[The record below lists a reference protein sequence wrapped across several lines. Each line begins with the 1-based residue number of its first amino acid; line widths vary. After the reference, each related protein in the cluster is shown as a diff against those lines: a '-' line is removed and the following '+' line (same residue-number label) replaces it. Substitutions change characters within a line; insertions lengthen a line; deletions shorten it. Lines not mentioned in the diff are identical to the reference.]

1 MDKALPKLYLIM
13 DNYPFGD
20 EESSFIA
27 PEIPLLLEKF
37 DVTIL
42 SLSVSDKL
50 TNDVDERIK
59 LYHFDR
65 KAPVVMKLLDSL
77 SYFINPVCKREHREV
92 KQDKELKKTRLFDSL
107 FFYNDAKRFKRFIK
121 KNGIIDP
128 SEKAIVYSYW
138 YSFGTYAALSLFG
151 KNDNIKVISRCHRC
165 DLYDEGWEGQR
176 QPFKHYMNS
185 LIDRI
190 IFIAE
195 HGRKYFI
202 DRYGDECEGLKG
214 KCLLYRLGVEREFP
228 LCGEKADDSVF
239 TIASC
244 ARVSERKRVDLIA
257 KALGLITKDELGSV
271 KKVRW
276 VHFGDGPAFDPLKEL
291 AKEKLDDKPYIEYE
305 FMGNVKPEKIT
316 AYYSENPIDLFVTT
330 SASEGCPV
338 SVQEALAYGIPV
350 IGTDVADIPYMI
362 DGNGILISENP
373 SPEEV
378 RDSIL
383 KIMDSDKTS
392 TERMKTRSEEIWNE
406 NFNAQKN
413 HSRYASFLRELVG
426 E

>member
-20 EESSFIA
+20 EESSFVA
-27 PEIPLLLEKF
+27 PEIPFLLGKF

-42 SLSVSDKL
+42 SLSVSDTL

-65 KAPVVMKLLDSL
+65 KAPFVMKLLDSL
-77 SYFINPVCKREHREV
+77 SYFINPECKRERKEV
-92 KQDKELKKTRLFDSL
+92 KQDKELKKIRSLESL
-107 FFYNDAKRFKRFIK
+107 FFYNDARRFKRFIK

-138 YSFGTYAALSLFG
+138 YSFGTYAALQLFC

-165 DLYDEGWEGQR
+165 DLYDEGQQGQR
-176 QPFKHYMNS
+176 QLFKPYMNS

-202 DRYGDECEGLKG
+202 DRYSAEYEGIKD

-228 LCGEKADDSVF
+228 LNKDEAKDGVF
-239 TIASC
+239 TLVSC

-257 KALGLITKDELGSV
+257 EALGLLEADDLKGKEKI
-271 KKVRW
+271 RW
-276 VHFGDGPAFDPLKEL
+276 IHFGDGPEF
-291 AKEKLDDKPYIEYE
+291 EKLKDIAKKRLDTKPFIEYD
-305 FMGNVKPEKIT
+305 FKGNVKPDVVT
-316 AYYSENPIDLFVTT
+316 RYYSENHADAYITT
-330 SASEGCPV
+330 SSSEGCPV
-338 SVQEALAYGIPV
+338 AMQEAIAYGIPV

-383 KIMDSDKTS
+383 KIMDSDKAS
-392 TERMKTRSEEIWNE
+392 TDKMRARSEEIWNE
-406 NFNAQKN
+406 SFNAQKN
-413 HSRYASFLRELVG
+413 HSEFTSFLRELV
-426 E
+426 EA